1 MRSAVSKT
9 LGEHWIRVTVRVL
22 YLRFSCL
29 LSHIHLDEFLLIIQ
43 VLAQC
48 HIFQAFSD
56 YSIISS
62 KGTQISLFY
71 YPIKDTPIS
80 ETIYYLS
87 PLECKLPEGRNFI
100 FSPHHSVS
108 LVFQILLGTCKYS
121 KKKNLAHWMKMDFY
135 GSCEE
140 LPIIFCI
147 ILLCIYIRK
156 WDIFVCIILTVFFS
170 LCFIENK
177 GL

>member
-29 LSHIHLDEFLLIIQ
+29 LSHIHLDVFLLIIQ

-121 KKKNLAHWMKMDFY
+121 KKKK
-135 GSCEE
+135 SC
-140 LPIIFCI
+140 
-147 ILLCIYIRK
+147 
-156 WDIFVCIILTVFFS
+156 S
-170 LCFIENK
+170 LNEDGF
-177 GL
+177 LWVM